1 MQNNYI
7 PQGGTNPMQMMMQFQ
22 KFKQDFIAQNGPNA
36 DAKSAVMNILNSQG
50 INQQEFISNG
60 SNLYNMM
67 NR

>member
-7 PQGGTNPMQMMMQFQ
+7 PKGAPNPAQMMMQFQ
-22 KFKQDFIAQNGPNA
+22 KFRQDFIAQNGPNA